1 MYDEDFDQQQ
11 SYNSEYQSSSTYSH
25 HRYLQKSVLNSNIG
39 ATSSVSTLYDELDL
53 GDQLSSQI
61 EYNNQLLRTIQ
72 DMERKNQEQ
81 NRLQSKKDQD
91 LRTLRS
97 EISQLLSRLEELE
110 EANNELNQQ
119 QESTKRMYEEL
130 IRREREDTNRK
141 LDQRDSQIEELKSQV
156 NQLYRKEQ
164 SIKEKENLVE
174 QLQHE
179 LAQKD
184 LILVENSRNVELQAS
199 QLDELKRIHYQS
211 LSQVQKQLREFS
223 MICQDLRDRYN
234 HLNSKISTLRMIKQT
249 LYEFENN
256 NNEMFLREFNS
267 LNQERKLLLEN
278 IDQVNDVLQNL
289 EVQLE
294 EERAKSIMLEE
305 KNSRLEQQQEELQ
318 RRLEKEAEEQSRR
331 NNNQIRVLNDS
342 LNKMQLQLEEKEKL
356 LNMVQKERAVLAEE
370 KAEVEREY
378 MELLKVSSSDS
389 LQRKT
394 IFNQSNSFISAS
406 KRNISPLNEKATE
419 NGGTS
424 SGGSLIFKTNA
435 NKPLILSRT
444 SSTFNSRSYAADTSN
459 TDLNY
464 NQESSGKLNASRYS
478 KFLSRQS
485 RSHEGSKSSLDS
497 SNLGNSSSIYE
508 SLKHNEDME
517 QIINQ
522 NRNLQE
528 KMKEAT
534 AFQQNLA
541 KDLLDN

>member
-1 MYDEDFDQQQ
+1 
-11 SYNSEYQSSSTYSH
+11 
-25 HRYLQKSVLNSNIG
+25 
-39 ATSSVSTLYDELDL
+39 
-53 GDQLSSQI
+53 
-61 EYNNQLLRTIQ
+61 
-72 DMERKNQEQ
+72 
-81 NRLQSKKDQD
+81 

-110 EANNELNQQ
+110 DANNELNQQ

-267 LNQERKLLLEN
+267 LNQERKLQLEN
-278 IDQVNDVLQNL
+278 IDQVNDLLQNL

-394 IFNQSNSFISAS
+394 MFNQSNSFISAS

-419 NGGTS
+419 NGSIS

-435 NKPLILSRT
+435 SKPLILSRT

-464 NQESSGKLNASRYS
+464 NQESAGKLNASRYS

-485 RSHEGSKSSLDS
+485 RSHEASKSSLDS